1 MPRSVVP
8 WILKDIC
15 SDQAYFGLNQSKMK
29 SLAQLCS
36 ACVLLSQW
44 NYIFPYSKDLKL
56 MSSLKLNFLSCH
68 VFQRCRKGT
77 FSIFKKLMSSLKLNF
92 LSCHVFQR
100 CRKGTFS
107 RRKSSINFKSGLL
120 VKLSVQTVWIYYQQ
134 AVFLNHFVR
143 QISNTRFFPFSS
155 TLDVAHFFHCR
166 LELGWFF
173 QWSRKTLCLD

>member
-36 ACVLLSQW
+36 ACVLLCQW
-44 NYIFPYSKDLKL
+44 NYIFPYSKDLK
-56 MSSLKLNFLSCH
+56 
-68 VFQRCRKGT
+68 
-77 FSIFKKLMSSLKLNF
+77 KLMSSLKLNS
-92 LSCHVFQR
+92 LSCRVFQR

-155 TLDVAHFFHCR
+155 TPDVAHFFHCR
-166 LELGWFF
+166 LELCWFF
-173 QWSRKTLCLD
+173 QWSPKTLYLD

>member
-36 ACVLLSQW
+36 ACVLLCQW
-44 NYIFPYSKDLKL
+44 NYIFPYSKDLK
-56 MSSLKLNFLSCH
+56 
-68 VFQRCRKGT
+68 
-77 FSIFKKLMSSLKLNF
+77 KLMSSLKLNS

-134 AVFLNHFVR
+134 AVFLNLFVR

-166 LELGWFF
+166 LELCWFF

>member
-44 NYIFPYSKDLKL
+44 NYIFPYSKDLK
-56 MSSLKLNFLSCH
+56 
-68 VFQRCRKGT
+68 
-77 FSIFKKLMSSLKLNF
+77 KLMSSLKLNS

-155 TLDVAHFFHCR
+155 TPDVAHFFHCR
-166 LELGWFF
+166 LELCWFF
-173 QWSRKTLCLD
+173 QWSRKTLYLD

>member
-68 VFQRCRKGT
+68 VFQRW
-77 FSIFKKLMSSLKLNF
+77 
-92 LSCHVFQR
+92 
-100 CRKGTFS
+100 RKGTFS

-166 LELGWFF
+166 LELCWFF